1 MFANKLH
8 ANAYELILKRDY
20 SGALTLLSQAIAEGI
35 IHPDLYQDRAFCY
48 LHLQQKED
56 CLSDLDKAISLQAN
70 YSYRYSCR
78 AFAKQLFGDVVGA
91 KVDYEQALKL
101 DPTDKIALTNKSFE
115 RITSETPLMNPEQI
129 RAQILKTFI
138 EFQKQFPSIE
148 DQKKFLHFLKNGAK
162 NK

>member
-1 MFANKLH
+1 MFANNLH

-20 SGALTLLSQAIAEGI
+20 SSALPLLSQAIAEGMV
-35 IHPDLYQDRAFCY
+35 HPDLFQDRAFCF
-48 LHLQQKED
+48 LHLQQKEE
-56 CLSDLDKAISLQAN
+56 CLSDLDKAISLQPK

-78 AFAKQLFGDVVGA
+78 AFAKQVFGDIIGA
-91 KVDYEQALKL
+91 KVDYAYALTL
-101 DPTDKIALTNKSFE
+101 DPRDKIALTNNSLD
-115 RITSETPLMNPEQI
+115 TSKNEATLLNPEQI
-129 RAQILKTFI
+129 RAQLLKTFI